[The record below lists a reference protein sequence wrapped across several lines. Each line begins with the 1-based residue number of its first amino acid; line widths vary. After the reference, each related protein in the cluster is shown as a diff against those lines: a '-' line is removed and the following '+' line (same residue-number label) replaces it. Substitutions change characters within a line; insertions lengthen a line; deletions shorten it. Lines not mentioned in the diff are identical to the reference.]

1 MATRGRADR
10 VLRRRS
16 LTAIADVASELS
28 HSLSQHLNRLAAAGL
43 PRGGATDERC
53 ATGSAIRASRNSVTS
68 SARGFGSGR
77 KPSSPDVDDLTGQ
90 PGCKACIAACPND
103 AIFIN
108 PEDHSA
114 EKRNFCAHRL
124 DVGLEP
130 ACVVLCPTPGD
141 PGRRPERP
149 HIARGRGGGPRAGG
163 GAPPGEGDPG
173 RRCSIAARTRRRSS
187 RCSARARRRP
197 VHVER
202 AGRPPGPGSLRFVEC
217 GPDGTFETAAVS
229 EAVDVE
235 PTPRLLAVTGASDV
249 TGWVRPVRVRPA
261 VGGLLAGGPGP
272 AGCGTQD
279 HRRVPARVT
288 RLSWGPCS

>member
-10 VLRRRS
+10 VVRRRS

-28 HSLSQHLNRLAAAGL
+28 DSLSQHLNRLAAAGL
-43 PRGGATDERC
+43 PPGGATDERC
-53 ATGSAIRASRNSVTS
+53 ATGSPNPRLEELCDLVCSRV
-68 SARGFGSGR
+68 GSGR
-77 KPSSPDVDDLTGQ
+77 RPSSPDVDDLTGQ

-149 HIARGRGGGPRAGG
+149 HIARGRGGPRAGG
-163 GAPPGEGDPG
+163 GAPPREGDPAEG
-173 RRCSIAARTRRRSS
+173 VLSRRAPGDARAAAARGPDGGLFMWSEQGDLPGQGACASSSAVRTGPSRRRRS
-187 RCSARARRRP
+187 ARR
-197 VHVER
+197 
-202 AGRPPGPGSLRFVEC
+202 
-217 GPDGTFETAAVS
+217 
-229 EAVDVE
+229 
-235 PTPRLLAVTGASDV
+235 
-249 TGWVRPVRVRPA
+249 
-261 VGGLLAGGPGP
+261 
-272 AGCGTQD
+272 
-279 HRRVPARVT
+279 
-288 RLSWGPCS
+288 